1 MGRTG
6 RCPYLKYENAGIL
19 PAGAIIAKDSFV
31 VAKDGSLTLGPLF
44 VMEKMEKGFSYVSGD
59 WRYSMVMPDGSI
71 FGKTN
76 GENAERVEFCIG
88 CHLAREKY
96 DHLYFVPSKF
106 RKR

>member
-1 MGRTG
+1 
-6 RCPYLKYENAGIL
+6 
-19 PAGAIIAKDSFV
+19 
-31 VAKDGSLTLGPLF
+31 
-44 VMEKMEKGFSYVSGD
+44 
-59 WRYSMVMPDGSI
+59 MPDGSF
-71 FGKTN
+71 FGETN

>member
-59 WRYSMVMPDGSI
+59 WRYSMVMPDGSF
-71 FGKTN
+71 FGETN